1 MATNNSTILEKVWIS
16 ASNDYQQ
23 RIPNPT
29 QGSISKTVQALF
41 DPMNR
46 NYFNDFMSV
55 LINRIAFTYV
65 HSKVWENKLAVFKK
79 QKINYGSTIQEV
91 APKWIKAHSYN
102 VSDETLLKL
111 NRPEAG
117 VWYHSQNRQD
127 RYDIS
132 ISYDDLRTAFT
143 EEYGLNNFIAAI
155 MEVPINSDNY
165 DEYRIMMQLLAEYEQ
180 YFGFYKKQMTA
191 PTTEETAKAFLK
203 QLKTDAALLEFPSA
217 RYNAL
222 NVDVPVFVR
231 NPRELVLLIT
241 PDYKASL
248 DIDALAV
255 LFHIEKAEV
264 EERIVI
270 VDEFPINGA
279 IALLTTEDFFVC
291 HDTVYENTSFWNP
304 QTLATQY
311 YLHHWGVYSA
321 SPFVPGILYT
331 TESGTSIP
339 VVTQTY
345 SGISLTSTDGQVS
358 PGGTEQLAI
367 AATGSLAIS

>member
-29 QGSISKTVQALF
+29 QGNISKTVQALF

-91 APKWIKAHSYN
+91 APKWIRAHSYN

-155 MEVPINSDNY
+155 METPICSDNY
-165 DEYRIMMQLLAEYEQ
+165 DEYRLMLQLLAEYEQ

-231 NPRELVLLIT
+231 NPRELCLLIT

-264 EERIVI
+264 EERIII
-270 VDEFPINGA
+270 VDEFPIAGA

-311 YLHHWGVYSA
+311 YLHHWGIYSP
-321 SPFVPGILYT
+321 SPFVPAILYT

-345 SGISLTSTDGQVS
+345 SGITLTSTDGQVS
-358 PGGTEQLAI
+358 PGGTEQLNI

>member
-1 MATNNSTILEKVWIS
+1 MATNNSTILEKVWLS

-29 QGSISKTVQALF
+29 QGNISKTVQALF

-191 PTTEETAKAFLK
+191 PTTEETAKTFLK

-217 RYNAL
+217 RYNAM

-231 NPRELVLLIT
+231 NPRELCLLIT
-241 PDYKASL
+241 PEYKASL

-270 VDEFPINGA
+270 VDEFPIAGA

-311 YLHHWGVYSA
+311 FLHHWGVYSA

-345 SGISLTSTDGQVS
+345 SGISLTSNDGQVS
-358 PGGTEQLAI
+358 PGGTEQLTITAS
-367 AATGSLAIS
+367 GSLAIS